1 MATKSKTTGNKRK
14 TIKELQYHCDC
25 YQKSIRNQKIVMII
39 LVLIIILQLISPY
52 FY

>member
-1 MATKSKTTGNKRK
+1 MAPKAKATSNKRK

-25 YQKSIRNQKIVMII
+25 YQKSIKNQKIVMII
-39 LVLIIILQLISPY
+39 LALVIILQLISPY